1 SPRFLYGRRPWYTDP
16 VTISSGEDLSD
27 CVDDDDSRSFSYAE
41 ELESLELVPAEDPE
55 AAEENDEDIREFMQV
70 VNWASGPACESN
82 PRMQRAFY
90 RYFSNNAA
98 SFLAEFK
105 RPYEEAVGI
114 SRSVSSNTMR
124 KAPKSYYYSRPQ
136 NQSRMSR
143 DE

>member
-1 SPRFLYGRRPWYTDP
+1 MYPTAISGTFAADQVQRPMTL
-16 VTISSGEDLSD
+16 TGQLLS
-27 CVDDDDSRSFSYAE
+27 
-41 ELESLELVPAEDPE
+41 ELESLELVQAEDPE

-70 VNWASGPACESN
+70 VNWASGPACDSN

-105 RPYEEAVGI
+105 RPYDEAAGI

-124 KAPKSYYYSRPQ
+124 KAPKSYYYRPH